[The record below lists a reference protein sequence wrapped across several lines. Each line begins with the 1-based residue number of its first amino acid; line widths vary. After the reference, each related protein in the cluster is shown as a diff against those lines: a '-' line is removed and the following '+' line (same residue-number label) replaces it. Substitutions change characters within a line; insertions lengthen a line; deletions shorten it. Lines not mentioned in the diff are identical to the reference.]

1 MQMNMKGTLVFMRDL
16 EEDGY
21 FLCFWEGNKVFREFR
36 VTRADESR
44 FFFEEW
50 DTWETVEAAPTTIQE
65 AERVAK
71 EVYAITKPC
80 WMRPTP
86 MR

>member
-1 MQMNMKGTLVFMRDL
+1 MQLNMNMKGTLVFMRDL

-36 VTRADESR
+36 VTRADEFR
-44 FFFEEW
+44 FLLQEW

-65 AERVAK
+65 AERVAQAI
-71 EVYAITKPC
+71 YAVTKP
-80 WMRPTP
+80 WEGFNQ
-86 MR
+86 